1 MQSLKTRAKQLEE
14 ARERKQAD
22 LEQQRSARENEELAE
37 CSFAPPKG
45 RKPPLAPKVDIW
57 PILRHISQ
65 LWGII

>member
-22 LEQQRSARENEELAE
+22 LEQQRSARESEELAE
-37 CSFAPPKG
+37 CSFAPPKA